1 MKGKYG
7 EKWFTAPLLQCRDG
21 IGPTVTAVFYFFFFP
36 YICWA
41 RWTEAGSSRVTCT
54 ARKTAVPP
62 AVLSQYSSCATHV
75 VGYKGQLGASNKS
88 EDCHKIRL
96 FISMQCVFFS
106 KLCWI
111 YIMCEGWGFRF
122 TLKQISV
129 YACHLHNHTG
139 DSLGGMLYFGLWSD
153 VHFHNHK
160 HFVATTHWLHVL
172 TSFSRPFQS
181 FENIG

>member
-1 MKGKYG
+1 MFDSNQIYQGNLTFKCARHQYNELWGKHWWGKLNKSMRALIMEGKYG
-7 EKWFTAPLLQCRDG
+7 EKWFTAPLLQRRDE
-21 IGPTVTAVFYFFFFP
+21 IGPTVTAVFYIFFFP

-96 FISMQCVFFS
+96 FISMQCVFFFF
-106 KLCWI
+106 LQQAVLNLHHV
-111 YIMCEGWGFRF
+111 WGLR
-122 TLKQISV
+122 I
-129 YACHLHNHTG
+129 
-139 DSLGGMLYFGLWSD
+139 
-153 VHFHNHK
+153 
-160 HFVATTHWLHVL
+160 
-172 TSFSRPFQS
+172 
-181 FENIG
+181 